1 MQARLVTHIVIVAI
15 FTLLSIGSA
24 IANKSV
30 DSNSTLQLSSAYFS
44 QKRTVHIV
52 LPPSYEQGNTGYPVL
67 YLTDGQSNL
76 EHTASAA
83 RFLAQ
88 QHKIPELIIVAIET
102 NEHRTR
108 DLTPSYRK
116 GSLAVLG
123 HFAGPTRQQN
133 PGGAEML
140 LQFIDKEL
148 IPYVD
153 KHYRTSG
160 YRALAG
166 HSFGGLFATYALLEK
181 PDLFNGVMLAS
192 PSLWW
197 DKERLLNDLLAK
209 ALINKCIYISMA
221 DESAIITQ
229 PFQRLNDAWRKPNGI
244 DFKAQH
250 FSGESHMSV
259 VYPSYYHGLQH
270 LFNHYQP
277 SLKVAAAGVTQ
288 LENHVAIAKS
298 LYGLKTYPY
307 DALTSL
313 GYGALFERN
322 FTAAIN
328 LFSFVSQ
335 HNSASLNALQQL
347 AMAYQQKGD
356 KPSLLKTYQ
365 AMLKLEGLSESEQ
378 KHLLSEIKALQHLH

>member
-1 MQARLVTHIVIVAI
+1 MQIRLVTHIVIVAI

-24 IANKSV
+24 VAS
-30 DSNSTLQLSSAYFS
+30 DSADPNSTLQLSSAYFS

-52 LPPSYEQGNTGYPVL
+52 LPPSYEQGNTSYPVL

-76 EHTASAA
+76 GHTASAA

-108 DLTPSYRK
+108 DLTPPYRK

-153 KHYRTSG
+153 KHYRTSS

-250 FSGESHMSV
+250 FSGETHMSV

-307 DALTSL
+307 SALTSL
-313 GYGALFERN
+313 GYAALFERN

-335 HNSASLNALQQL
+335 HNSESLNALQQL

-365 AMLKLEGLSESEQ
+365 AMLKLKGLSESEQ
-378 KHLLSEIKALQHLH
+378 KHLLSEIKALQRLH